1 MLPRFILAVGLIVG
15 LSSGQARADEVRG
28 WSLVDINGAELGELT
43 YDGVFNNYET
53 FWLNSYSM
61 RLYVDSALA
70 TAAPNS
76 GPYSGYWVTFDETAP
91 ACPSGPATDHLGRTM
106 PSWGYVEVYLH
117 EDTDRF
123 LFSIGQCNDPVDRW
137 AIAHPIQG

>member
-76 GPYSGYWVTFDETAP
+76 EPYSGYWVTFDETAP

-106 PSWGYVEVYLH
+106 PSWGYVEVFLH
-117 EDTDRF
+117 GDIAAEF
-123 LFSIGQCNDPVDRW
+123 LFSIGQCNEPVDRW
-137 AIAHPIQG
+137 AVAHPIY